1 MAIRRLA
8 VLCRFILLELWSYD
22 SKSHH
27 IKYCAHHTHHSTWR
41 RHSAS
46 MHHAPSISLIT
57 PSASYPYTVTAHALA
72 MRGEAEQ
79 AIVYM
84 IEFTMACH
92 VTFLRVIRGIYH
104 DSASNSQHIKTVN
117 EVECFGKTGA
127 R

>member
-1 MAIRRLA
+1 MIRKVIISSTALTTPTI
-8 VLCRFILLELWSYD
+8 VLGAGI
-22 SKSHH
+22 
-27 IKYCAHHTHHSTWR
+27 
-41 RHSAS
+41 AS

-104 DSASNSQHIKTVN
+104 DSASNSQHIKTVS